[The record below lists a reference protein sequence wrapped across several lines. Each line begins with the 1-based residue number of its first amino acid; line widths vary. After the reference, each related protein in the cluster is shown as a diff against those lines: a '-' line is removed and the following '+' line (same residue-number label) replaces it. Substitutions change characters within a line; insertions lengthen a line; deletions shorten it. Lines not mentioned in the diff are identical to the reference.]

1 MLSGAV
7 GAALVML
14 ALAIAL
20 AAWRLAIG
28 PTLPDRILALDALY
42 VDAVAVAVLNGIRYD
57 SFAYF
62 EAALLIALMGFVST
76 VALARYAA
84 RGKVLE

>member
-1 MLSGAV
+1 MLSLAV
-7 GAALVML
+7 DITQLALS
-14 ALAIAL
+14 LAIAL
-20 AAWRLAIG
+20 AACRLAIG
-28 PTLPDRILALDALY
+28 PSLPDRILALDALS
-42 VDAVAVAVLNGIRYD
+42 VNTVAIAVLNGIRYD

-84 RGKVLE
+84 RGKVMD

>member
-1 MLSGAV
+1 MLSL
-7 GAALVML
+7 ALDLTSIML

-20 AAWRLAIG
+20 VAWRLAVG
-28 PTLPDRILALDALY
+28 PSLPDRIVALDSLY
-42 VDAVAVAVLNGIRYD
+42 VNTVAIAVLNGIRYD

-84 RGKVLE
+84 RGKVLD